1 MTARAPDLLVACAG
15 LAVGASLG
23 AQLLLVH
30 TRQLSVADLRR
41 QVTRGMTMDEGR
53 DAGQR
58 REIAGSDRQCSRSF
72 ASSRAAGSRLRLAS
86 MVALRDARKA
96 AADVAF
102 VSSQGRPRCL
112 RSRASWTALASAMA
126 AVGFR
131 VTSPAA
137 VAARRTSARL
147 PIAPIAQ
154 RIPLS
159 RRR

>member
-1 MTARAPDLLVACAG
+1 M
-15 LAVGASLG
+15 
-23 AQLLLVH
+23 
-30 TRQLSVADLRR
+30 
-41 QVTRGMTMDEGR
+41 
-53 DAGQR
+53 
-58 REIAGSDRQCSRSF
+58 
-72 ASSRAAGSRLRLAS
+72 
-86 MVALRDARKA
+86 
-96 AADVAF
+96 AF

-147 PIAPIAQ
+147 PIAQ